1 VPAPPDEP
9 RRELLAPAFPDDT
22 GEADPALTA
31 ALAAHAAGA
40 TAATLATVLAALRE
54 ARVLV
59 PVVAVAGEVDA
70 VTGADKTSDMAAVL
84 VESAGG
90 QRGLLAFT
98 STAALAAWDPA
109 ARPVPVASPTA
120 ALAAVQEQAAA
131 LVVDLAGP
139 ARLVVTGPH
148 LLGLADGRRPVATAE
163 GLAWVATEA
172 DGADEGEQAAP
183 GE

>member
-1 VPAPPDEP
+1 MPDEP
-9 RRELLAPAFPDDT
+9 RRELMAPAFPDDT
-22 GEADPALTA
+22 GDADAALGA

-40 TAATLATVLAALRE
+40 TAATLAAVLAALRD

-98 STAALAAWDPA
+98 STASLAAWDPA
-109 ARPVPVASPTA
+109 ARPVPVTAPTA
-120 ALAAVQEQAAA
+120 ALAAVQEDAAA

-139 ARLVVTGPH
+139 ARFVVTGPH

-163 GLAWVATEA
+163 GLAWVAGESQ
-172 DGADEGEQAAP
+172 EGEQSRP